1 MKSLIYVL
9 LKNRYKNILVDN
21 HMDICIVPSALEI
34 EEGGKI

>member
-21 HMDICIVPSALEI
+21 HVDIRIVPSALEI
-34 EEGGKI
+34 EKGGKI